1 MRKSGMRRIP
11 GLTSCL
17 WLLVLLSISVL
28 FCMPAV
34 ASEENGGHGDPAA
47 KGWVATDTYRVINFG
62 ILAAALFFIL
72 RKPASQALNSR
83 ISGIKEQLEELEM
96 KKQEAE
102 KELAQHKEKL
112 ALLDKE
118 AEKFVEEYIRQ
129 GNEAKARILKEAEL
143 MAEKLETKAKRN
155 IEHEFKQARNQLQ
168 TEIIEQ
174 ALAKAEKEI
183 IEKISSEDQTRLVD
197 EYLEKVVA

>member
-1 MRKSGMRRIP
+1 
-11 GLTSCL
+11 
-17 WLLVLLSISVL
+17 
-28 FCMPAV
+28 MPAV

-118 AEKFVEEYIRQ
+118 AEKIVEEYIRQ